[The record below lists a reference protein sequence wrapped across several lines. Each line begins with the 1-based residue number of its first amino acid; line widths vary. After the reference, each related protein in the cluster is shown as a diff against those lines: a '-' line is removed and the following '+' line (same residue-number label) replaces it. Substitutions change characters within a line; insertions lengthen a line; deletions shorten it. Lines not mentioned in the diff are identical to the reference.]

1 MTGIRRLAE
10 RLHAFVLA
18 ELKDEILDAL
28 DYESIATGVLDRVG
42 DFGYLSD
49 KARRIAKEM
58 EEEIIDKLV
67 NLVQREVV
75 FPDEVKFDQRDY
87 DEIAERV
94 IEHIIGGWL

>member
-10 RLHAFVLA
+10 RLRAFVLA

-28 DYESIATGVLDRVG
+28 DYESIATAVLDRVS
-42 DFGYLSD
+42 DIGYFSD
-49 KARRIAKEM
+49 KARRIAQEM
-58 EEEIIDKLV
+58 EEEIVDELV

-75 FPDEVKFDQRDY
+75 FPGKVKFDQRDY

-94 IEHIIGGWL
+94 IDHVLGGCL